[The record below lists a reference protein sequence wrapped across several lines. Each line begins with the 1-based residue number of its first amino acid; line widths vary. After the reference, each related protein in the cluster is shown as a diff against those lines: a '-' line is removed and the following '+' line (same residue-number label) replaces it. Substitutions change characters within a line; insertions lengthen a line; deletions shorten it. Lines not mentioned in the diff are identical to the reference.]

1 MITITFGALAM
12 SLAATASLS
21 ACLGLFI
28 GCLIQVA
35 SERKGNQGLARD
47 NKRRPDYILLR
58 GKLQVPQQKQ
68 WDVFVGDRVPFGA
81 GS

>member
-1 MITITFGALAM
+1 MITITFGALVM

-35 SERKGNQGLARD
+35 SDKRKGNQGLARD
-47 NKRRPDYILLR
+47 DKRRP
-58 GKLQVPQQKQ
+58 K
-68 WDVFVGDRVPFGA
+68 
-81 GS
+81 